1 MAYRKYDLNGRKML
15 NLNNLGMVD
24 YDEYYLILSRSY
36 ERRRDITNKYSSIQ
50 NENMINNEPNI
61 NYTVLYN
68 RFLEELKDINSEM
81 YNQKL
86 KFYEEY
92 LRELSKEEDIFN
104 KEKQQLLISGYLFDK
119 KLKEYGYYIIKIDN
133 DYFQYKL
140 IEEKNVKIDMGNK
153 LFPQNA
159 NISSYEFVAITNED
173 LQKIKMK
180 IKNQEQ
186 SSSKRFR

>member
-15 NLNNLGMVD
+15 NLDNLGMVD

-140 IEEKNVKIDMGNK
+140 IEEKNVKIDMGNR

>member
-15 NLNNLGMVD
+15 NLDNLGMVD

-140 IEEKNVKIDMGNK
+140 IGEKMLK
-153 LFPQNA
+153 LIWATNYFLKMP
-159 NISSYEFVAITNED
+159 ILVAMNL
-173 LQKIKMK
+173 LQ
-180 IKNQEQ
+180 
-186 SSSKRFR
+186 

>member
-24 YDEYYLILSRSY
+24 YDEYYLISSRSY
-36 ERRRDITNKYSSIQ
+36 ERRSDITNKYSSIQ
-50 NENMINNEPNI
+50 SKNMINNEPNI

-104 KEKQQLLISGYLFDK
+104 KEKQQLLIRGYLFDK
-119 KLKEYGYYIIKIDN
+119 KLKEYGYYVIKIDN

-140 IEEKNVKIDMGNK
+140 IEEKK
-153 LFPQNA
+153 LKLIWA
-159 NISSYEFVAITNED
+159 TNYFLKMPILIAMNL
-173 LQKIKMK
+173 LQ
-180 IKNQEQ
+180 
-186 SSSKRFR
+186 

>member
-15 NLNNLGMVD
+15 NLDNLGMVD

-140 IEEKNVKIDMGNK
+140 IGEKNVKIDMGNK

>member
-15 NLNNLGMVD
+15 NLDNLGMVD